1 MKLFRLKIGR
11 AVYFLLMVAC
21 GVAGSALNT
30 TLAIH
35 AGWQHIIGVPL
46 LFHGIDFLI
55 LAIYA
60 TIVTPARLRD
70 LELSPWVA
78 LLLLIPFLDIGL
90 AVFLL
95 FATKKTIE
103 RWKSR
108 KRPKIEG

>member
-21 GVAGSALNT
+21 VAAGSALTT

-55 LAIYA
+55 VAA
-60 TIVTPARLRD
+60 FAVVVVPARLRAVG
-70 LELSPWVA
+70 LTPWLA
-78 LLLLIPFLDIGL
+78 LLLLIPILDIL
-90 AVFLL
+90 LVVFLL